1 MDLAR
6 RNLAKSM
13 IKTIINSN
21 KKDADVVFLSA
32 PYEKTASSHK
42 GTSAGPAAVIEQLN
56 HQIEFF
62 SRKFKKNVCDF
73 VKSAHVDMGNLDQF
87 SPEET
92 MQKIHATAE
101 NLLKENKFIFLLGG
115 EHAVSIGV
123 FKALAK
129 KYNPKDVT
137 ILHIDAHCDLRTD
150 DADYSEDPSKYAHS
164 TVMRHASEFGFPL
177 LQVGIRTYSEDE
189 HAYFSNKKNNVTV
202 FEWNTGKTP
211 KIADI
216 IKKIKTKYLYI
227 SIDVDGFDPAFM
239 PGTGTAVQGGLDWWY
254 GLELIEK
261 AITKKELVAADI
273 VEVSPLPDSVLTE
286 YGAAQLAYSMLAQ
299 KFAKRLK

>member
-1 MDLAR
+1 
-6 RNLAKSM
+6 M

-42 GTSAGPAAVIEQLN
+42 GTSAGPAAVIDQLN

-62 SRKFKKNVCDF
+62 DRKFKKNVCDF

-92 MQKIHATAE
+92 MQKIFTTTKD
-101 NLLKENKFIFLLGG
+101 LLKENKFVFLLGG

-123 FKALAK
+123 FKALAE

-164 TVMRHASEFGFPL
+164 TVMRHASELGFPL
-177 LQVGIRTYSEDE
+177 VQVGIRTYSEDE

-202 FEWNTGKTP
+202 FEWPASAGGNAGKTP
-211 KIADI
+211 KITDI
-216 IKKIKTKYLYI
+216 LKKIKTKNIYI
-227 SIDVDGFDPAFM
+227 SIDVDGFDPSVM

-254 GLELIEK
+254 GVSLIEQ
-261 AITKKELVAADI
+261 AIGKYELVAADI